1 MSPAKNI
8 LLNDESQKGTFF
20 AQSQDKLEINRYF
33 TGEGVHP
40 YDEIEWERRVAR
52 ITSAEGETVFEQKD
66 IETPKFWS
74 QTAAD
79 IVAEKYFSGHIGKQ
93 GREYSVRQLIDRVAD
108 TITTNG
114 KEAGYFSTEKDA
126 EAFNHELKYLLVNQ
140 KAAFNSPVWFNVG
153 VEKRPQCSACFI
165 LSIADSRESIAE
177 WYKTEMMIFSGG
189 SGAGINLSA
198 LRSSKENISNRGKSS
213 GPVSFM
219 KGADAIAGTIKSGGK
234 TRRAAK
240 MVILNIDHPDVR
252 QFILCKWK
260 EEEKAKA
267 LLSLGYDSAID
278 GEVYANTFFQNANN
292 SVRVSDEFMLA
303 AAEDKDWYLRMVRTG
318 EVAETVK
325 AKDLMHLIAEAAWNC
340 ADPGIQFDST
350 INRWHT
356 CPNTGRING
365 SNPCSEYM
373 HLDDSACNL
382 ASLNLL
388 RFFDGSSFDAESFRK
403 AVRILIIAQ
412 DIIVGFSSYP
422 TEKIAENAKS
432 YRQLGLGYANLGAL
446 MMNMGLAYDSDE
458 ARAYAGAI
466 TSIMN
471 GEAYTVSAEL
481 AGSVGS
487 FDGFEKNRE
496 PMMNVIRMHGIEAK
510 KISQTFIPQKLWQ
523 EAQNVWARAYDA
535 GRNYGIRNSQATVL
549 APTGTIAFM
558 MDCTTTGIEPAFSL
572 VAYKKMVGGGFL
584 KISNTAVE
592 AALRKLGYA
601 ETETKAIMDYLLAND
616 TIEGAPFL
624 KEEHLPVFDCATNA
638 AKGTRSIHYLGHIRM
653 MSAAQPFISGAI
665 SKTVNLPESATTE
678 DIMNTYIEAWKLGL
692 KAIAIYR
699 DNSKGAQPLNTS
711 KTKGIS
717 KEDEMKDAPSEV
729 QRKKM
734 PADVKSLRHKFSIAG
749 HEGYIHCG
757 MYDDGKLG
765 EVFIRVA
772 KEGSTI
778 SGLMEAI
785 GVMMSVALQSG
796 VPVETIIRKFVHW
809 RFEPAG
815 FTTNQDIPIAKS
827 ILDYIGKYLAINFLS
842 AEDQASMGIYQHD
855 AKEGETSEPVKDAS
869 PEIAEQPKLAPAY
882 AEPASQLAGV
892 VSAGGPAPIVRVASF
907 DSKSFAL
914 QDAPFCR
921 CGNQMQRTGS
931 CYACSSCGN
940 SIGGCS

>member
-1 MSPAKNI
+1 MSDMKNI

-20 AQSQDKLEINRYF
+20 AQNFDKLEINRYF

-52 ITSAEGETVFEQKD
+52 ITSAKGETVFEQKD
-66 IETPKFWS
+66 VETPKFWS
-74 QTAAD
+74 QTATD
-79 IVAEKYFSGHIGKQ
+79 IVAEKYFSGHVGKP

-126 EAFNHELKYLLVNQ
+126 KVFNHELKYLLVHQ

-252 QFILCKWK
+252 QFIVCKWK

-267 LLSLGYDSAID
+267 LLALGYDSAID

-303 AAEDKDWYLRMVRTG
+303 VAEDKDWHLRMVRTG
-318 EVAETVK
+318 EIAETVK
-325 AKDLMHLIAEAAWNC
+325 AKDLMRLIAEATWNC

-388 RFFDGSSFDAESFRK
+388 GFFDGNVFDMESFRK

-481 AGSVGS
+481 AKSVGS
-487 FDGFEKNRE
+487 FAGFEKNRE
-496 PMMNVIRMHGIEAK
+496 PMMNVIRIHGIEAK

-592 AALRKLGYA
+592 PALRKLGYA
-601 ETETKAIMDYLLAND
+601 ETEIKAIMDYLLAND
-616 TIEGAPFL
+616 TIEGAPYL
-624 KEEHLPVFDCATNA
+624 KDEHLAVFDCATNA

-653 MSAAQPFISGAI
+653 MGAAQQFISGAI
-665 SKTVNLPESATTE
+665 SKTVNLPESATIE
-678 DIMNTYIEAWKLGL
+678 DIMNTYLEAWKLGL

-711 KTKGIS
+711 KTKDVF
-717 KEDEMKDAPSEV
+717 KENAEMKEAPGEA

-842 AEDQASMGIYQHD
+842 AEDQASMGVYPHG
-855 AKEGETSEPVKDAS
+855 AEGSGDENGDTIKNEAPKLD
-869 PEIAEQPKLAPAY
+869 EQPKI
-882 AEPASQLAGV
+882 
-892 VSAGGPAPIVRVASF
+892 PAPIVKVASF
-907 DSKSFAL
+907 DSKVFAL

-921 CGNQMQRTGS
+921 CGNQMRRTGS

>member
-1 MSPAKNI
+1 MKNI

-20 AQSQDKLEINRYF
+20 AQNFDKLEINRYF

-52 ITSAEGETVFEQKD
+52 ITSAKGETVFEQKD
-66 IETPKFWS
+66 VETPKFWS
-74 QTAAD
+74 QTATD
-79 IVAEKYFSGHIGKQ
+79 IVAEKYFSGHVGKP

-252 QFILCKWK
+252 QFIVCKWK

-267 LLSLGYDSAID
+267 LLALGYDSAID

-303 AAEDKDWYLRMVRTG
+303 VAEDKDWHLRMVRTG
-318 EVAETVK
+318 EIAETVK
-325 AKDLMHLIAEAAWNC
+325 AKDLMRLIAEATWNC

-388 RFFDGSSFDAESFRK
+388 GFFDGNVFDMESFRK

-481 AGSVGS
+481 AKSVGS
-487 FDGFEKNRE
+487 FAGFEKNRE
-496 PMMNVIRMHGIEAK
+496 PMMNVIRIHGIEAK

-592 AALRKLGYA
+592 PALRKLGYA
-601 ETETKAIMDYLLAND
+601 ETEIKAIMDYLLAND
-616 TIEGAPFL
+616 TIEGAPYL
-624 KEEHLPVFDCATNA
+624 KDEHLAVFDCATNA

-653 MSAAQPFISGAI
+653 MGAAQQFISGAI
-665 SKTVNLPESATTE
+665 SKTVNLPESATIE
-678 DIMNTYIEAWKLGL
+678 DIMNTYLEAWKLGL

-711 KTKGIS
+711 KTKDVF
-717 KEDEMKDAPSEV
+717 KENAEMKEAPGEA

-842 AEDQASMGIYQHD
+842 AEDQASMGVYPHG
-855 AKEGETSEPVKDAS
+855 AEGSGDENGDTIKNEAPKLD
-869 PEIAEQPKLAPAY
+869 EQPKI
-882 AEPASQLAGV
+882 
-892 VSAGGPAPIVRVASF
+892 PAPIVKVASF
-907 DSKSFAL
+907 DSKVFAL

-921 CGNQMQRTGS
+921 CGNQMRRTGS

>member
-1 MSPAKNI
+1 MSDMKNI

-20 AQSQDKLEINRYF
+20 AQNFDKLEINRYF

-52 ITSAEGETVFEQKD
+52 ITSAKGETVFEQKD
-66 IETPKFWS
+66 VETPKFWS
-74 QTAAD
+74 QTATD
-79 IVAEKYFSGHIGKQ
+79 IVAEKYFSGHVGKP

-126 EAFNHELKYLLVNQ
+126 KVFNHELKYLLVHQ

-252 QFILCKWK
+252 QFIVCKWK

-267 LLSLGYDSAID
+267 LLALGYDSAID

-303 AAEDKDWYLRMVRTG
+303 VAEDKDWHLRMVRTG
-318 EVAETVK
+318 EIAETIK
-325 AKDLMHLIAEAAWNC
+325 AKDLMRLIAEATWNC

-388 RFFDGSSFDAESFRK
+388 GFFDGNVFDMESFRK

-481 AGSVGS
+481 AKSVGS
-487 FDGFEKNRE
+487 FAGFEKNRE
-496 PMMNVIRMHGIEAK
+496 PMMNVIRIHGIEAK

-592 AALRKLGYA
+592 PALRKLGYA
-601 ETETKAIMDYLLAND
+601 ETEIKAIMDYLLAND
-616 TIEGAPFL
+616 TIEGAPYL
-624 KEEHLPVFDCATNA
+624 KDEHLAVFDCATNA

-653 MSAAQPFISGAI
+653 MGAAQQFISGAI
-665 SKTVNLPESATTE
+665 SKTVNLPESATIE
-678 DIMNTYIEAWKLGL
+678 DIMNTYLEAWKLGL

-711 KTKGIS
+711 KTKDVF
-717 KEDEMKDAPSEV
+717 KENAEMKEAPGEA

-842 AEDQASMGIYQHD
+842 AEDQASMGVYPHG
-855 AKEGETSEPVKDAS
+855 AEGSGDENGDTIKNEAPKLD
-869 PEIAEQPKLAPAY
+869 EQPKI
-882 AEPASQLAGV
+882 
-892 VSAGGPAPIVRVASF
+892 PAPIVKVASF
-907 DSKSFAL
+907 DSKVFAL

-921 CGNQMQRTGS
+921 GGNQMRRTGS

>member
-1 MSPAKNI
+1 MKNI

-20 AQSQDKLEINRYF
+20 AQNFDKLEINRYF

-52 ITSAEGETVFEQKD
+52 ITSAKGETVFEQKD
-66 IETPKFWS
+66 VETPKFWS
-74 QTAAD
+74 QTATD
-79 IVAEKYFSGHIGKQ
+79 IVAEKYFSGHVGKP

-126 EAFNHELKYLLVNQ
+126 KVFNHELKYLLVHQ

-252 QFILCKWK
+252 QFIVCKWK

-267 LLSLGYDSAID
+267 LLALGYDSAID

-303 AAEDKDWYLRMVRTG
+303 VAEDKDWHLRMVRTG
-318 EVAETVK
+318 EIAETVK
-325 AKDLMHLIAEAAWNC
+325 AKDLMRLIAEATWNC

-388 RFFDGSSFDAESFRK
+388 GFFDGNVFDMESFRK

-481 AGSVGS
+481 AKSVGS
-487 FDGFEKNRE
+487 FAGFEKNRE
-496 PMMNVIRMHGIEAK
+496 PMMNVIRIHGIEAK

-592 AALRKLGYA
+592 PALRKLGYA
-601 ETETKAIMDYLLAND
+601 ETEIKAIMDYLLAND
-616 TIEGAPFL
+616 TIEGAPYL
-624 KEEHLPVFDCATNA
+624 KDEHLAVFDCATNA

-653 MSAAQPFISGAI
+653 MGAAQQFISGAI
-665 SKTVNLPESATTE
+665 SKTVNLPESATIE
-678 DIMNTYIEAWKLGL
+678 DIMNTYLEAWKLGL

-711 KTKGIS
+711 KTKDVF
-717 KEDEMKDAPSEV
+717 KENAEMKEAPGEA

-842 AEDQASMGIYQHD
+842 AEDQASMGVYPHG
-855 AKEGETSEPVKDAS
+855 AEGSGDENGDTIKNEAPKLD
-869 PEIAEQPKLAPAY
+869 EQPKI
-882 AEPASQLAGV
+882 
-892 VSAGGPAPIVRVASF
+892 PAPIVKVASF
-907 DSKSFAL
+907 DSKVFAL

-921 CGNQMQRTGS
+921 CGNQMRRTGS

>member
-1 MSPAKNI
+1 MKNI

-20 AQSQDKLEINRYF
+20 AQNFDKLEINRYF

-52 ITSAEGETVFEQKD
+52 ITSAKGETVFEQKD
-66 IETPKFWS
+66 VETPKFWS
-74 QTAAD
+74 QTATD
-79 IVAEKYFSGHIGKQ
+79 IVAEKYFSGHVGKP

-126 EAFNHELKYLLVNQ
+126 KVFNHELKYLLVHQ

-252 QFILCKWK
+252 QFIVCKWK

-267 LLSLGYDSAID
+267 LLALGYDSAID

-303 AAEDKDWYLRMVRTG
+303 VAEDKDWHLRMVRTG
-318 EVAETVK
+318 EIAETIK
-325 AKDLMHLIAEAAWNC
+325 AKDLMRLIAEATWNC

-388 RFFDGSSFDAESFRK
+388 GFFDGNVFDMESFRK

-481 AGSVGS
+481 AKSVGS
-487 FDGFEKNRE
+487 FAGFEKNRE
-496 PMMNVIRMHGIEAK
+496 PMMNVIRIHGIEAK

-592 AALRKLGYA
+592 PALRKLGYA
-601 ETETKAIMDYLLAND
+601 ETEIKAIMDYLLAND
-616 TIEGAPFL
+616 TIEGAPYL
-624 KEEHLPVFDCATNA
+624 KDEHLAVFDCATNA

-653 MSAAQPFISGAI
+653 MGAAQQFISGAI
-665 SKTVNLPESATTE
+665 SKTVNLPESATIE
-678 DIMNTYIEAWKLGL
+678 DIMNTYLEAWKLGL

-711 KTKGIS
+711 KTKDVF
-717 KEDEMKDAPSEV
+717 KENAEMKEAPGEA

-842 AEDQASMGIYQHD
+842 AEDQASMGVYPHG
-855 AKEGETSEPVKDAS
+855 AEGSGDENGDTIKNEAPKLD
-869 PEIAEQPKLAPAY
+869 EQPKI
-882 AEPASQLAGV
+882 
-892 VSAGGPAPIVRVASF
+892 PAPIVKVASF
-907 DSKSFAL
+907 DSKVFAL

-921 CGNQMQRTGS
+921 CGNQMRRTGS